1 MLALMIALG
10 GGPGAAAQPQASAS
24 RAPKT
29 VTVTLVHLN
38 DVYEVL
44 PVEGGK
50 SGGLARVATVI
61 QQLKKTQ
68 APLLTTL
75 GGDYL
80 SPSALGTAIVDGK
93 PIAGRHMVD
102 VLNATGVDWAT
113 FGNHEFDV
121 SEAAFR
127 AHVAQAKFGIVSTN
141 VTDGRGA
148 PFAGVP
154 TSVIVPVTANGRTV
168 RIGLVGVTIDA
179 TKKDWVRYRDAIEAV
194 LDGEP
199 RPPQPPTG

>member
-1 MLALMIALG
+1 MRLGWMGVLALMIALG
-10 GGPGAAAQPQASAS
+10 GGHGAAAQPQASAS
-24 RAPKT
+24 RAPKP

-50 SGGLARVATVI
+50 SGGLARVATAI
-61 QQLKKTQ
+61 QQLKKTRS
-68 APLLTTL
+68 PLLTTL

-121 SEAAFR
+121 SEARSSPTSRRRSSGSSPRTSPTAAASRSPAFR
-127 AHVAQAKFGIVSTN
+127 RRRSSRSRPR
-141 VTDGRGA
+141 DG
-148 PFAGVP
+148 P
-154 TSVIVPVTANGRTV
+154 
-168 RIGLVGVTIDA
+168 
-179 TKKDWVRYRDAIEAV
+179 
-194 LDGEP
+194 
-199 RPPQPPTG
+199 